1 MKERNIELIRELT
14 NKEEQVAISVKLK
27 KSLND
32 EINTLAKKSVL
43 TKNELLNMVIEIGL
57 EELVEAGV
65 LKKEEKEI

>member
-14 NKEEQVAISVKLK
+14 NKEEQVPISVKLK